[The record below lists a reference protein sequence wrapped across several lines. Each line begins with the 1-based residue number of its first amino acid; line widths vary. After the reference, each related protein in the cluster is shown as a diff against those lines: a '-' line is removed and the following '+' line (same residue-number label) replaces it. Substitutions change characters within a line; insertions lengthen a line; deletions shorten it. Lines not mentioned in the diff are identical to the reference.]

1 MLQTFFQLMQLGGSY
16 GYHNHRA
23 DRGACRP
30 KSNIEDGALAV
41 NYFHRKFHLRCLTV
55 FWMGLWAIN
64 GECQILGKWDL

>member
-1 MLQTFFQLMQLGGSY
+1 MQLGGSY

-23 DRGACRP
+23 DRGAFRP

-55 FWMGLWAIN
+55 F
-64 GECQILGKWDL
+64 